1 MNAAYLCCGACRNW
15 PAASGSFVIFLS
27 RRGFFMQ
34 LPLLNELQQ
43 GVALL
48 PANHVVIYFKL
59 LLGFAQA
66 L

>member
-1 MNAAYLCCGACRNW
+1 
-15 PAASGSFVIFLS
+15 
-27 RRGFFMQ
+27 MQ
-34 LPLLNELQQ
+34 LALFDELQQ

-66 L
+66 LGPFQLFLQQQATLCPCCNNSQ